1 MEIYLIRH
9 TSVDVPKGTCYGF
22 TDVPLQPS
30 FESEASQTRK
40 QLEGITFDRVF
51 TSPLS
56 RATKLAHFCGYP
68 DAIPDDRLKEM
79 NMGEW
84 EMKKFDEINDPQLQ
98 KWYDHY
104 IDTPTTGGES
114 FRDLYHRVSHFLNEL
129 RTHDEIHRVAIFA
142 HGGVLIWA
150 QVFAGEID
158 IEKGMAHLTPYG
170 GVIKINI

>member
-22 TDVPLQPS
+22 TDVPLKSS
-30 FESEASQTRK
+30 FEAEAALTRQK
-40 QLEGITFDRVF
+40 LQGIQLDRVF

-56 RATKLAHFCGYP
+56 RATRLASFCGFP

-84 EMKKFDEINDPQLQ
+84 EMQKFEEINDPQLQ

-114 FRDLYHRVSHFLNEL
+114 FRDLYQRVSNFLNDL
-129 RTHDEIHRVAIFA
+129 RIHNDIQHAAIFA
-142 HGGVLIWA
+142 HGGVLICA
-150 QVFAGEID
+150 QVYAGEIS
-158 IEKGMAHLTPYG
+158 IEEGMKHLTPYG
-170 GVIKINI
+170 GVIRINI

>member
-22 TDVPLQPS
+22 TDVPLKSS
-30 FESEASQTRK
+30 FEAEAALTRQ
-40 QLEGITFDRVF
+40 QLQGIQFDRVF

-56 RATKLAHFCGYP
+56 RATRLASFCGFP

-84 EMKKFDEINDPQLQ
+84 EMQKFEEINDPQLQ

-114 FRDLYHRVSHFLNEL
+114 FRDLYQRVSNFLNDL
-129 RTHDEIHRVAIFA
+129 RTHNDIQRAAIFA
-142 HGGVLIWA
+142 HGGVLICA
-150 QVFAGEID
+150 QVYAGEIS
-158 IEKGMAHLTPYG
+158 IEEGMKHLTPYG
-170 GVIKINI
+170 GVIRINI